1 MKVYEKYVRNPVDS
15 PDICITL
22 EIFGFIL
29 LKTMRGKRM
38 RGTCGERHDPF
49 FPRRF
54 GVRLSKKHTWV
65 AFSTFEEGFDIH
77 TRPRMGGN
85 DARSRRAKRAA
96 ATAVVAA
103 AGLGF
108 GVAALGL
115 GAAALAAGEWRH
127 RRDGRGAFAAASP
140 GRRRRPLSD
149 REWRGAIDREGRV
162 VEDKFASVLRR
173 AASDGVAPEIR
184 PEVWPLLLGVR
195 RPESTAVEQEQRR
208 RRRRARYDALL
219 ERRDEL
225 ERVLSSPTAG
235 SPSLGLRSGRAS
247 PGTPA
252 RSAGTSLT
260 TRAFRSREAFAA
272 ADVAPSPDAGHAQN
286 TKARHLATYAESVP
300 VIRADV
306 PRTAFVPGGAFETHW
321 RLERDAA
328 RDAGSASRV
337 LDSTRLRKG
346 ETENVPTW
354 RAAQSARLTRA
365 LAAYALHDP
374 DVGYCQGMNE
384 VAARFLENVVDESEA
399 FWCFAAF
406 LEAYRPHFIIAE
418 RRDPAAAAKPR
429 GPSALRD
436 ARDAKKSSRESV
448 RDVLRDLGVVLRR
461 CDPPLWK
468 HVRLLHAQECMF
480 AFRAVVV
487 LLARELPPPETT
499 FLWEALMASG
509 DHLAGS
515 RGDARAKSASE
526 EGNEV
531 ASDDDDADDGDDD
544 DDDAEAETR
553 EDGSRTKTRV
563 RSRHARRRP
572 VVEPGGAGDGRMLL
586 HCVAAV
592 FVQARHLVFGCREF
606 DDLLH
611 AAHHAVSAKCGAA
624 APLLESARRLMAQ
637 PWRGGADARRVL
649 EE

>member
-1 MKVYEKYVRNPVDS
+1 
-15 PDICITL
+15 
-22 EIFGFIL
+22 
-29 LKTMRGKRM
+29 M

-77 TRPRMGGN
+77 TGPRMGGN

-162 VEDKFASVLRR
+162 AEDKFASVLRR
-173 AASDGVAPEIR
+173 AASDGVAPDIR

-208 RRRRARYDALL
+208 RRRRAAYDALL
-219 ERRDEL
+219 ARQDEL
-225 ERVLSSPTAG
+225 DKMLGSKEAFSG
-235 SPSLGLRSGRAS
+235 SPALVGRPRGRAS

-252 RSAGTSLT
+252 RNARGTGASIYGTSG
-260 TRAFRSREAFAA
+260 SPFAA
-272 ADVAPSPDAGHAQN
+272 SAPGTS
-286 TKARHLATYAESVP
+286 ARDLSVYAESVP

-306 PRTAFVPGGAFETHW
+306 PRTAFYPGGAFETHW
-321 RLERDAA
+321 RLERDAERA
-328 RDAGSASRV
+328 TSGANE
-337 LDSTRLRKG
+337 TKT
-346 ETENVPTW
+346 ETETGTETKNVPTW
-354 RAAQSARLTRA
+354 QAAQSARLTRA
-365 LAAYALHDP
+365 LVAYALRDP
-374 DVGYCQGMNE
+374 KVGYCQGMNE

-406 LEAYRPHFIIAE
+406 LEAYRPHFIIA
-418 RRDPAAAAKPR
+418 DK
-429 GPSALRD
+429 D
-436 ARDAKKSSRESV
+436 AETGGAGKKNANAREKEKNARSGV

-468 HVRLLHAQECMF
+468 HVRLLNAQECMF

-509 DHLAGS
+509 DHLVS
-515 RGDARAKSASE
+515 LQISGDARDGAASP
-526 EGNEV
+526 
-531 ASDDDDADDGDDD
+531 
-544 DDDAEAETR
+544 EAETVSSDAR
-553 EDGSRTKTRV
+553 GFPPTP
-563 RSRHARRRP
+563 HAWMESTNRRP
-572 VVEPGGAGDGRMLL
+572 AVEPGGAGDGRMLL

-611 AAHHAVSAKCGAA
+611 ASHHAVSAKCGAA

-637 PWRGGADARRVL
+637 PRRGDTDAGGTL

>member
-1 MKVYEKYVRNPVDS
+1 
-15 PDICITL
+15 
-22 EIFGFIL
+22 
-29 LKTMRGKRM
+29 
-38 RGTCGERHDPF
+38 
-49 FPRRF
+49 
-54 GVRLSKKHTWV
+54 
-65 AFSTFEEGFDIH
+65 
-77 TRPRMGGN
+77 MGGD

-140 GRRRRPLSD
+140 GRRRRPLND

-162 VEDKFASVLRR
+162 AEDKFASVLRR
-173 AASDGVAPEIR
+173 AASDGVAPDIR

-208 RRRRARYDALL
+208 RRRRAAYDALL
-219 ERRDEL
+219 ARQDEL
-225 ERVLSSPTAG
+225 DEMLGSKEALLFSESPALVG
-235 SPSLGLRSGRAS
+235 RPRGRAS

-252 RSAGTSLT
+252 RNARGTGASTGTSGSP
-260 TRAFRSREAFAA
+260 RAAS
-272 ADVAPSPDAGHAQN
+272 APGTS
-286 TKARHLATYAESVP
+286 ARDLSVYAESVP

-306 PRTAFVPGGAFETHW
+306 PRTAFYPGGAFETHW
-321 RLERDAA
+321 RLERDAERETSGA
-328 RDAGSASRV
+328 NETKTE
-337 LDSTRLRKG
+337 TRKPENQNQNLKP
-346 ETENVPTW
+346 ENVPTW
-354 RAAQSARLTRA
+354 QAAQRARLTRA
-365 LAAYALHDP
+365 LAAYALRDP
-374 DVGYCQGMNE
+374 KVGYCQGMNE

-406 LEAYRPHFIIAE
+406 LEAYRPHFIIADE
-418 RRDPAAAAKPR
+418 
-429 GPSALRD
+429 D
-436 ARDAKKSSRESV
+436 AETSGECFKKNENARSGV

-468 HVRLLHAQECMF
+468 HVRLLNAQECMF

-509 DHLAGS
+509 DHLVFRDENEKKFSAS
-515 RGDARAKSASE
+515 DSGDARDGTASP
-526 EGNEV
+526 
-531 ASDDDDADDGDDD
+531 
-544 DDDAEAETR
+544 EAVSHGGGFPPTN
-553 EDGSRTKTRV
+553 
-563 RSRHARRRP
+563 RRP
-572 VVEPGGAGDGRMLL
+572 AVEPGGAGDGRMLL

-611 AAHHAVSAKCGAA
+611 ASHHAVSAKCGAA

-637 PWRGGADARRVL
+637 PWRGGADARIVL
-649 EE
+649 QEERETRIS

>member
-1 MKVYEKYVRNPVDS
+1 
-15 PDICITL
+15 
-22 EIFGFIL
+22 
-29 LKTMRGKRM
+29 
-38 RGTCGERHDPF
+38 
-49 FPRRF
+49 
-54 GVRLSKKHTWV
+54 
-65 AFSTFEEGFDIH
+65 
-77 TRPRMGGN
+77 MGGD
-85 DARSRRAKRAA
+85 DARSRRATRAA

-140 GRRRRPLSD
+140 GRRRRPLND

-162 VEDKFASVLRR
+162 AEDKFASVLRR
-173 AASDGVAPEIR
+173 AASDGVAPDIR

-208 RRRRARYDALL
+208 RRRRAAYDALL
-219 ERRDEL
+219 ARRDEL
-225 ERVLSSPTAG
+225 DKMLGSKEAFPG
-235 SPSLGLRSGRAS
+235 SPALVGRPRGRAS

-252 RSAGTSLT
+252 RNARGTGASTATSASPFAASAPGTS
-260 TRAFRSREAFAA
+260 
-272 ADVAPSPDAGHAQN
+272 
-286 TKARHLATYAESVP
+286 ARDLSVYAESVP

-306 PRTAFVPGGAFETHW
+306 PRTAFYPGGAFETHW
-321 RLERDAA
+321 RLERDAE
-328 RDAGSASRV
+328 RETSGAS
-337 LDSTRLRKG
+337 
-346 ETENVPTW
+346 ETETETKKNKNVPTW
-354 RAAQSARLTRA
+354 QAAQSARLTRA
-365 LAAYALHDP
+365 LVAYALRDP
-374 DVGYCQGMNE
+374 KVGYCQGMNE

-406 LEAYRPHFIIAE
+406 LEAYRPHFIIA
-418 RRDPAAAAKPR
+418 DK
-429 GPSALRD
+429 D
-436 ARDAKKSSRESV
+436 AETGGAGKKNANAREKEKNARSGV

-468 HVRLLHAQECMF
+468 HVRLLNAQECMF

-509 DHLAGS
+509 DHLVS
-515 RGDARAKSASE
+515 LQISGDARDGAASP
-526 EGNEV
+526 
-531 ASDDDDADDGDDD
+531 
-544 DDDAEAETR
+544 EAETVSSDAR
-553 EDGSRTKTRV
+553 GFPPTP
-563 RSRHARRRP
+563 HAWMESTNRRP
-572 VVEPGGAGDGRMLL
+572 AVEPGGAGDGRMLL

-611 AAHHAVSAKCGAA
+611 ASHHAVSAKCGAA

-637 PWRGGADARRVL
+637 PWRGGADARIVL
-649 EE
+649 QEERETRT

>member
-1 MKVYEKYVRNPVDS
+1 
-15 PDICITL
+15 
-22 EIFGFIL
+22 
-29 LKTMRGKRM
+29 
-38 RGTCGERHDPF
+38 
-49 FPRRF
+49 
-54 GVRLSKKHTWV
+54 
-65 AFSTFEEGFDIH
+65 
-77 TRPRMGGN
+77 MGGD
-85 DARSRRAKRAA
+85 DAGRSRRAKRAA

-115 GAAALAAGEWRH
+115 GAAAFAAGEWRH

-162 VEDKFASVLRR
+162 AEGKFASVLRR
-173 AASDGVAPEIR
+173 AASDGVAPDIR

-208 RRRRARYDALL
+208 RDRRAGYDALL
-219 ERRDEL
+219 ARRDEL
-225 ERVLSSPTAG
+225 EKLLGSSGPG
-235 SPSLGLRSGRAS
+235 SPSLVGN
-247 PGTPA
+247 PGTNAQSA
-252 RSAGTSLT
+252 RSRQKSAFGTRVFAPNDDERSSLNPYVEA
-260 TRAFRSREAFAA
+260 RVDQRRDPSRQKR
-272 ADVAPSPDAGHAQN
+272 D
-286 TKARHLATYAESVP
+286 LATYAESVP

-306 PRTAFVPGGAFETHW
+306 PRTAFYPGGAFETHW
-321 RLERDAA
+321 RLERDAEYEYSAA
-328 RDAGSASRV
+328 RK
-337 LDSTRLRKG
+337 DSE
-346 ETENVPTW
+346 ETETKTKNVPTW
-354 RAAQSARLTRA
+354 QAAQSSRLTNV
-365 LAAYALHDP
+365 LVAYALHDP
-374 DVGYCQGMNE
+374 SVGYCQGMNE

-406 LEAYRPHFIIAE
+406 LEAYRPHFVISAA
-418 RRDPAAAAKPR
+418 RDFDDDVTVNGGVHVKR
-429 GPSALRD
+429 SRD
-436 ARDAKKSSRESV
+436 AAFLSSWRTPGRRAEQAQREKTNQSVRRREDEDHDRKQIGSEAGFDFETRFPRESV
-448 RDVLRDLGVVLRR
+448 RDVLRDLGVILRR

-509 DHLAGS
+509 DHLAGFNN
-515 RGDARAKSASE
+515 ASE
-526 EGNEV
+526 SE
-531 ASDDDDADDGDDD
+531 SD
-544 DDDAEAETR
+544 ERQVLR
-553 EDGSRTKTRV
+553 ESDST
-563 RSRHARRRP
+563 HRRP
-572 VVEPGGAGDGRMLL
+572 IVEPGGAGNGRMLL

-611 AAHHAVSAKCGAA
+611 ASHHAVSAKCFAA
-624 APLLESARRLMAQ
+624 APLLENARRLMAQ
-637 PWRGGADARRVL
+637 PWRGGADARQVL

>member
-1 MKVYEKYVRNPVDS
+1 
-15 PDICITL
+15 
-22 EIFGFIL
+22 
-29 LKTMRGKRM
+29 M

-140 GRRRRPLSD
+140 GRRRRPLND
-149 REWRGAIDREGRV
+149 REWRGSIDREGRV
-162 VEDKFASVLRR
+162 AEDKFASVLRR
-173 AASDGVAPEIR
+173 AASDGVAPDIR

-208 RRRRARYDALL
+208 RRRRAAYDALL
-219 ERRDEL
+219 ARQDEL
-225 ERVLSSPTAG
+225 DKMLG
-235 SPSLGLRSGRAS
+235 SKEAFS
-247 PGTPA
+247 GTPA
-252 RSAGTSLT
+252 RNARGTGASIYGTSG
-260 TRAFRSREAFAA
+260 SPFAA
-272 ADVAPSPDAGHAQN
+272 SAPGTS
-286 TKARHLATYAESVP
+286 ARDLSVYAESVP

-306 PRTAFVPGGAFETHW
+306 PRTAFYPGGAFETHW

>member
-1 MKVYEKYVRNPVDS
+1 
-15 PDICITL
+15 
-22 EIFGFIL
+22 
-29 LKTMRGKRM
+29 
-38 RGTCGERHDPF
+38 
-49 FPRRF
+49 
-54 GVRLSKKHTWV
+54 
-65 AFSTFEEGFDIH
+65 
-77 TRPRMGGN
+77 MGGD
-85 DARSRRAKRAA
+85 DAGRSRRAKRAA

-115 GAAALAAGEWRH
+115 GAAAFAAGEWRH

-162 VEDKFASVLRR
+162 AEGKFASVLRR
-173 AASDGVAPEIR
+173 AASDGVAPDIR

-208 RRRRARYDALL
+208 RDRRAGYDALL
-219 ERRDEL
+219 ARRDEL
-225 ERVLSSPTAG
+225 EKILGSSGPG
-235 SPSLGLRSGRAS
+235 SPSLFRN
-247 PGTPA
+247 PGTNAQSA
-252 RSAGTSLT
+252 RSRQKSAFGTRVFAPNDDERSSLNPYVEA
-260 TRAFRSREAFAA
+260 RVDQRRDPSRQKR
-272 ADVAPSPDAGHAQN
+272 D
-286 TKARHLATYAESVP
+286 LATYAESVP

-306 PRTAFVPGGAFETHW
+306 PRTAFYPNGAFETHW
-321 RLERDAA
+321 RLERDAEYEY
-328 RDAGSASRV
+328 SAAKN
-337 LDSTRLRKG
+337 DSEEK
-346 ETENVPTW
+346 ETKTKNVPTW
-354 RAAQSARLTRA
+354 QAAQSSRLTNV
-365 LAAYALHDP
+365 LVAYALHDP
-374 DVGYCQGMNE
+374 SVGYCQGMNE

-406 LEAYRPHFIIAE
+406 LEAYRPHFVISVA
-418 RRDPAAAAKPR
+418 RDFDDDVTVNDGVDDGVHVKR
-429 GPSALRD
+429 SRD
-436 ARDAKKSSRESV
+436 AAFLSSWRTPGRRAEQARREKTNQSVRRREDEDDDRKQIGSEDFGRETPPPRESV
-448 RDVLRDLGVVLRR
+448 RDVLRDLSVILRR

-468 HVRLLHAQECMF
+468 HVRLLHAQECLF

-509 DHLAGS
+509 DHLAGFPNPS
-515 RGDARAKSASE
+515 DASDENASE
-526 EGNEV
+526 
-531 ASDDDDADDGDDD
+531 SDS
-544 DDDAEAETR
+544 T
-553 EDGSRTKTRV
+553 
-563 RSRHARRRP
+563 HRRP
-572 VVEPGGAGDGRMLL
+572 IVEPGGAGNGRMLL

-611 AAHHAVSAKCGAA
+611 ASHHAVSKKCFAA

-637 PWRGGADARRVL
+637 PWRGGADARQVL

>member
-1 MKVYEKYVRNPVDS
+1 
-15 PDICITL
+15 
-22 EIFGFIL
+22 
-29 LKTMRGKRM
+29 
-38 RGTCGERHDPF
+38 
-49 FPRRF
+49 
-54 GVRLSKKHTWV
+54 
-65 AFSTFEEGFDIH
+65 
-77 TRPRMGGN
+77 MGGD
-85 DARSRRAKRAA
+85 DAGRSRRAKRAA

-115 GAAALAAGEWRH
+115 GAAAFAAGEWRH

-162 VEDKFASVLRR
+162 AEGKFASVLRR
-173 AASDGVAPEIR
+173 AASDGVAPDIR

-208 RRRRARYDALL
+208 RDRRAGYDALL
-219 ERRDEL
+219 ARRDEL
-225 ERVLSSPTAG
+225 EKILGSSGPG
-235 SPSLGLRSGRAS
+235 SPSLFRN
-247 PGTPA
+247 PGTNAQSA
-252 RSAGTSLT
+252 RSRQKSAFGTRVFAPNDDERSSLNPYVEA
-260 TRAFRSREAFAA
+260 RVDQRRDPSRQKR
-272 ADVAPSPDAGHAQN
+272 D
-286 TKARHLATYAESVP
+286 LATYAESVP

-306 PRTAFVPGGAFETHW
+306 PRTAFYPNGAFETHW
-321 RLERDAA
+321 RLERDAEYEY
-328 RDAGSASRV
+328 SAAKN
-337 LDSTRLRKG
+337 DSEEK
-346 ETENVPTW
+346 ETKTKNVPTW
-354 RAAQSARLTRA
+354 QAAQSSRLTNV
-365 LAAYALHDP
+365 LVAYALHDP
-374 DVGYCQGMNE
+374 SVGYCQGMNE

-406 LEAYRPHFIIAE
+406 LEAYRPHFVISVA
-418 RRDPAAAAKPR
+418 RDFDDDVTVNDGVNGGVHVKR
-429 GPSALRD
+429 SRD
-436 ARDAKKSSRESV
+436 AAFLSSWRTPGRRAEQAQREKTNQSVRRREDEDDDRKQIGSEDFGFETPPPRESV
-448 RDVLRDLGVVLRR
+448 RDVLRDLGVILRR

-509 DHLAGS
+509 DHLAGFPNPS
-515 RGDARAKSASE
+515 DASDENASE
-526 EGNEV
+526 
-531 ASDDDDADDGDDD
+531 SDS
-544 DDDAEAETR
+544 T
-553 EDGSRTKTRV
+553 
-563 RSRHARRRP
+563 HRRP
-572 VVEPGGAGDGRMLL
+572 IVEPGGAGNGRMLL

-611 AAHHAVSAKCGAA
+611 ASHHAVSKKCFAA

-637 PWRGGADARRVL
+637 PWRGGADARQVL

>member
-1 MKVYEKYVRNPVDS
+1 MLSSSLDDVRESREKAHACR
-15 PDICITL
+15 
-22 EIFGFIL
+22 FFRL
-29 LKTMRGKRM
+29 L
-38 RGTCGERHDPF
+38 
-49 FPRRF
+49 
-54 GVRLSKKHTWV
+54 
-65 AFSTFEEGFDIH
+65 EEGSTSH
-77 TRPRMGGN
+77 TRPRMGSN

-108 GVAALGL
+108 GVAAIGL

-162 VEDKFASVLRR
+162 AAGKFESVLRR

-208 RRRRARYDALL
+208 RHRLARYDALL

-225 ERVLSSPTAG
+225 ERLLGSPTAG
-235 SPSLGLRSGRAS
+235 SPSLALRSGRAS

-252 RSAGTSLT
+252 WSARGSPA
-260 TRAFRSREAFAA
+260 TRAFGSRVGAHASL
-272 ADVAPSPDAGHAQN
+272 APSPDASPATHD
-286 TKARHLATYAESVP
+286 LATYAESVP

-306 PRTAFVPGGAFETHW
+306 PRTAFHPGGAFETHW

-328 RDAGSASRV
+328 RDAGCARD
-337 LDSTRLRKG
+337 DSTPKPKASER
-346 ETENVPTW
+346 EVENVPTW
-354 RAAQSARLTRA
+354 QAAQSARLTRT
-365 LAAYALHDP
+365 LVAYALHDP
-374 DVGYCQGMNE
+374 GVGYCQGMNE

-418 RRDPAAAAKPR
+418 RRDPAEDASAREGARAASGARRDGSADAGSFTLVAPEEARRMDSETSAEHVETVETRARRPPR
-429 GPSALRD
+429 
-436 ARDAKKSSRESV
+436 RESV
-448 RDVLRDLGVVLRR
+448 RDVLRDLGAVLRR
-461 CDPPLWK
+461 CDPPLWE
-468 HVRLLHAQECMF
+468 HVRLLRAHECMF

-509 DHLAGS
+509 DHLAGP
-515 RGDARAKSASE
+515 RGGGAAAAASAG
-526 EGNEV
+526 EGDG
-531 ASDDDDADDGDDD
+531 ASGDDDAFGV
-544 DDDAEAETR
+544 
-553 EDGSRTKTRV
+553 GN
-563 RSRHARRRP
+563 RHRP
-572 VVEPGGAGDGRMLL
+572 VIEPGGAGDGRMLL
-586 HCVAAV
+586 HCVAAA

-611 AAHHAVSAKCGAA
+611 ASHHAVSAKCGAA

-637 PWRGGADARRVL
+637 PRRGDTDAGGTL

>member
-1 MKVYEKYVRNPVDS
+1 
-15 PDICITL
+15 
-22 EIFGFIL
+22 
-29 LKTMRGKRM
+29 
-38 RGTCGERHDPF
+38 
-49 FPRRF
+49 
-54 GVRLSKKHTWV
+54 
-65 AFSTFEEGFDIH
+65 
-77 TRPRMGGN
+77 MGGD
-85 DARSRRAKRAA
+85 DAGRSRRAKRAA

-115 GAAALAAGEWRH
+115 GAAAFAAGEWRH

-162 VEDKFASVLRR
+162 AEGKFASVLRR
-173 AASDGVAPEIR
+173 AASDGVAPDIR

-208 RRRRARYDALL
+208 RDRRAGYDALL
-219 ERRDEL
+219 ARRDEL
-225 ERVLSSPTAG
+225 EKILGSSGPG
-235 SPSLGLRSGRAS
+235 SPSLFRN
-247 PGTPA
+247 PGTNAQSA
-252 RSAGTSLT
+252 RSRQKSAFGTRVFAPNDDERSSLNPYVEA
-260 TRAFRSREAFAA
+260 RVDQRRDPSRQKR
-272 ADVAPSPDAGHAQN
+272 D
-286 TKARHLATYAESVP
+286 LATYAESVP

-306 PRTAFVPGGAFETHW
+306 PRTAFTPNGAFETHW
-321 RLERDAA
+321 RLERDAECEY
-328 RDAGSASRV
+328 SAAKN
-337 LDSTRLRKG
+337 DSEEK
-346 ETENVPTW
+346 ETKTKNVPTW
-354 RAAQSARLTRA
+354 QAAQSSRLTNV
-365 LAAYALHDP
+365 LVAYALHDP
-374 DVGYCQGMNE
+374 SVGYCQGMNE

-406 LEAYRPHFIIAE
+406 LEAYRPHFVISAA
-418 RRDPAAAAKPR
+418 RDFDDDVTVNDGVDGGVHVKR
-429 GPSALRD
+429 SRD
-436 ARDAKKSSRESV
+436 AAFLSSWRTPGRRAEQARREKTNQSVRRREDEDDDRKQIGSEDFGFESHEPPRESV
-448 RDVLRDLGVVLRR
+448 RDVLRDLGVILRR

-509 DHLAGS
+509 DHLAGFPNPS
-515 RGDARAKSASE
+515 DASDENASE
-526 EGNEV
+526 
-531 ASDDDDADDGDDD
+531 SDS
-544 DDDAEAETR
+544 T
-553 EDGSRTKTRV
+553 
-563 RSRHARRRP
+563 HRRP
-572 VVEPGGAGDGRMLL
+572 IVEPGGAGNGRMLL

-611 AAHHAVSAKCGAA
+611 ASHHAVSKKCFAA

-637 PWRGGADARRVL
+637 PWRGGADARQVL

>member
-1 MKVYEKYVRNPVDS
+1 
-15 PDICITL
+15 
-22 EIFGFIL
+22 
-29 LKTMRGKRM
+29 
-38 RGTCGERHDPF
+38 
-49 FPRRF
+49 
-54 GVRLSKKHTWV
+54 
-65 AFSTFEEGFDIH
+65 
-77 TRPRMGGN
+77 MGGD
-85 DARSRRAKRAA
+85 DAGRSRRAKRAA

-115 GAAALAAGEWRH
+115 GAAAFAAGEWRH

-162 VEDKFASVLRR
+162 AEGKFASVLRR
-173 AASDGVAPEIR
+173 AASDGVAPDIR

-208 RRRRARYDALL
+208 RDRRAGYDALL
-219 ERRDEL
+219 ARRDEL
-225 ERVLSSPTAG
+225 EKLLGSSGPG
-235 SPSLGLRSGRAS
+235 SPSLVGN
-247 PGTPA
+247 PGTNAQSA
-252 RSAGTSLT
+252 RSRQKSAFGTRGGTLPPNENEREKAPRDFFSPNANPYVEARPDLSRDPSRR
-260 TRAFRSREAFAA
+260 TR
-272 ADVAPSPDAGHAQN
+272 D
-286 TKARHLATYAESVP
+286 LATYAESVP

-306 PRTAFVPGGAFETHW
+306 PRTAFYPGGAFETHW

-328 RDAGSASRV
+328 SEPFEK
-337 LDSTRLRKG
+337 TEN
-346 ETENVPTW
+346 ETNNVPTW
-354 RAAQSARLTRA
+354 QAAQSSRLTRA
-365 LAAYALHDP
+365 LVAYALHDP
-374 DVGYCQGMNE
+374 AVGYCQGMNE

-406 LEAYRPHFIIAE
+406 LEAYRPHFVIASPRRDGDRGAFGFAGEARDRDDVGGKDGEFKKSRDDAASWRTPGRRAE
-418 RRDPAAAAKPR
+418 RDENETNVRRREDDDRRRNETAPP
-429 GPSALRD
+429 
-436 ARDAKKSSRESV
+436 RESV
-448 RDVLRDLGVVLRR
+448 RDVLRDLGVILRR

-487 LLARELPPPETT
+487 LLARELPPPETV

-509 DHLAGS
+509 DHLAGFPNE
-515 RGDARAKSASE
+515 GD
-526 EGNEV
+526 
-531 ASDDDDADDGDDD
+531 ASDDL
-544 DDDAEAETR
+544 
-553 EDGSRTKTRV
+553 SRTSESEKNDT
-563 RSRHARRRP
+563 HKNRRP
-572 VVEPGGAGDGRMLL
+572 ATEPGGAGNGRMLL

-611 AAHHAVSAKCGAA
+611 ASHHAVSAKCFAA

-637 PWRGGADARRVL
+637 PWRGGADARQVL

>member
-1 MKVYEKYVRNPVDS
+1 
-15 PDICITL
+15 
-22 EIFGFIL
+22 
-29 LKTMRGKRM
+29 
-38 RGTCGERHDPF
+38 
-49 FPRRF
+49 
-54 GVRLSKKHTWV
+54 
-65 AFSTFEEGFDIH
+65 
-77 TRPRMGGN
+77 MGGD
-85 DARSRRAKRAA
+85 DAGRSRRAKRAA

-115 GAAALAAGEWRH
+115 GAAAFAAGEWRH

-162 VEDKFASVLRR
+162 AEGKFASVLRR
-173 AASDGVAPEIR
+173 AASDGVAPDIR

-208 RRRRARYDALL
+208 RDRRAGYDALL
-219 ERRDEL
+219 ARRDEL
-225 ERVLSSPTAG
+225 EKILGSSGPG
-235 SPSLGLRSGRAS
+235 SPSLFRN
-247 PGTPA
+247 PGTNAQSA
-252 RSAGTSLT
+252 RSRQKSAFGTRVFAPNDDERSSLNPYVEA
-260 TRAFRSREAFAA
+260 RVDQRRDPSRQKR
-272 ADVAPSPDAGHAQN
+272 D
-286 TKARHLATYAESVP
+286 LATYAESVP

-306 PRTAFVPGGAFETHW
+306 PRTAFTPNGAFETHW
-321 RLERDAA
+321 RLERDAECEY
-328 RDAGSASRV
+328 SAAKN
-337 LDSTRLRKG
+337 DSEEK
-346 ETENVPTW
+346 ETKTKNVPTW
-354 RAAQSARLTRA
+354 QAAQSSRLTNV
-365 LAAYALHDP
+365 LVAYALHDP
-374 DVGYCQGMNE
+374 SVGYCQGMNE

-406 LEAYRPHFIIAE
+406 LEAYRPHFVISVA
-418 RRDPAAAAKPR
+418 RDFDDDGTVNDGVDGGVHVKR
-429 GPSALRD
+429 SRD
-436 ARDAKKSSRESV
+436 AAFLSSWRTPGRRAEQARREKTNQSVRRREDEDDDRKQIGSEDFGFESHEPPRESV
-448 RDVLRDLGVVLRR
+448 RDVLRDLGVILRR

-509 DHLAGS
+509 DHLAGFPNPS
-515 RGDARAKSASE
+515 DASDENASE
-526 EGNEV
+526 
-531 ASDDDDADDGDDD
+531 SDS
-544 DDDAEAETR
+544 T
-553 EDGSRTKTRV
+553 
-563 RSRHARRRP
+563 HRRP
-572 VVEPGGAGDGRMLL
+572 IVEPGGAGNGRMLL

-611 AAHHAVSAKCGAA
+611 ASHHAVSKKCFAA

-637 PWRGGADARRVL
+637 PWRGGADARQVL

>member
-1 MKVYEKYVRNPVDS
+1 
-15 PDICITL
+15 
-22 EIFGFIL
+22 
-29 LKTMRGKRM
+29 
-38 RGTCGERHDPF
+38 
-49 FPRRF
+49 
-54 GVRLSKKHTWV
+54 
-65 AFSTFEEGFDIH
+65 
-77 TRPRMGGN
+77 MGGD
-85 DARSRRAKRAA
+85 DAGRSRRAKRAA

-140 GRRRRPLSD
+140 GRRRRPLND

-162 VEDKFASVLRR
+162 AEDKFASVLRR
-173 AASDGVAPEIR
+173 AASDGVAPDIR

-208 RRRRARYDALL
+208 RRRRAAYDALL
-219 ERRDEL
+219 ARQDEL
-225 ERVLSSPTAG
+225 DEMLGSKEALLFSESPALVG
-235 SPSLGLRSGRAS
+235 RPRGRAS

-252 RSAGTSLT
+252 RNARGAGVSTGTSGSP
-260 TRAFRSREAFAA
+260 RAAS
-272 ADVAPSPDAGHAQN
+272 APGTS
-286 TKARHLATYAESVP
+286 ARHLSVYAESVP

-306 PRTAFVPGGAFETHW
+306 PRTAFYPGGAFETHW
-321 RLERDAA
+321 RLERDAE
-328 RDAGSASRV
+328 RE
-337 LDSTRLRKG
+337 TRG
-346 ETENVPTW
+346 ATETKTETGKPENQNQNLKPENVPTW
-354 RAAQSARLTRA
+354 QAAQRARLTRA
-365 LAAYALHDP
+365 LVAYALRDP
-374 DVGYCQGMNE
+374 KVGYCQGMNE

-406 LEAYRPHFIIAE
+406 LEAYRPHFIIADE
-418 RRDPAAAAKPR
+418 
-429 GPSALRD
+429 D
-436 ARDAKKSSRESV
+436 AETKTLSREGKKNVSHDGFKKNENENENENARSGV

-468 HVRLLHAQECMF
+468 HVRLLNAQECMF

-509 DHLAGS
+509 DHLVFRDENEKKFSAS
-515 RGDARAKSASE
+515 DSGDARDGTASP
-526 EGNEV
+526 
-531 ASDDDDADDGDDD
+531 
-544 DDDAEAETR
+544 EAVSHGGGFPPTN
-553 EDGSRTKTRV
+553 
-563 RSRHARRRP
+563 RRP
-572 VVEPGGAGDGRMLL
+572 AVEPGGAGDGRMLL

-611 AAHHAVSAKCGAA
+611 ASHHAVSAKCGAA

-637 PWRGGADARRVL
+637 PWRGGADARIVL
-649 EE
+649 QEERETRIS

>member
-1 MKVYEKYVRNPVDS
+1 
-15 PDICITL
+15 
-22 EIFGFIL
+22 
-29 LKTMRGKRM
+29 
-38 RGTCGERHDPF
+38 
-49 FPRRF
+49 
-54 GVRLSKKHTWV
+54 
-65 AFSTFEEGFDIH
+65 
-77 TRPRMGGN
+77 MGGD

-140 GRRRRPLSD
+140 GRRRRPLND

-162 VEDKFASVLRR
+162 AEDKFASVLRR
-173 AASDGVAPEIR
+173 AASDGVAPDIR

-208 RRRRARYDALL
+208 RRRRAAYDALL
-219 ERRDEL
+219 ARQDEL
-225 ERVLSSPTAG
+225 DKMLGSKEAFSG
-235 SPSLGLRSGRAS
+235 SPALVGRPRGRAS

-252 RSAGTSLT
+252 RNARGTGASIYGTSG
-260 TRAFRSREAFAA
+260 SPFAA
-272 ADVAPSPDAGHAQN
+272 SAPGTS
-286 TKARHLATYAESVP
+286 ARDLSVYAESVP

-306 PRTAFVPGGAFETHW
+306 PRTAFYPGGAFETHW
-321 RLERDAA
+321 RLERDAERA
-328 RDAGSASRV
+328 TSGANE
-337 LDSTRLRKG
+337 TKT
-346 ETENVPTW
+346 ETETGTETKNVPTW
-354 RAAQSARLTRA
+354 QAAQSARLTRA
-365 LAAYALHDP
+365 LVAYALRDP
-374 DVGYCQGMNE
+374 KVGYCQGMNE

-406 LEAYRPHFIIAE
+406 LEAYRPHFIIADKDDAE
-418 RRDPAAAAKPR
+418 TEKGEGLKNVSRFKKNENENENENAPR
-429 GPSALRD
+429 SG
-436 ARDAKKSSRESV
+436 V

-468 HVRLLHAQECMF
+468 HVRLLNAQECMF

-509 DHLAGS
+509 DHLVFRDEKKKAS
-515 RGDARAKSASE
+515 DSGDAR
-526 EGNEV
+526 
-531 ASDDDDADDGDDD
+531 DGDG
-544 DDDAEAETR
+544 DASPEAETVSS
-553 EDGSRTKTRV
+553 D
-563 RSRHARRRP
+563 ARGFPPTNRRP
-572 VVEPGGAGDGRMLL
+572 AVEPGGAGDGRMLL

-611 AAHHAVSAKCGAA
+611 ASHHAVSAKCGAA

-637 PWRGGADARRVL
+637 PWRGGADARIVL
-649 EE
+649 QEERETRT

>member
-1 MKVYEKYVRNPVDS
+1 
-15 PDICITL
+15 
-22 EIFGFIL
+22 
-29 LKTMRGKRM
+29 
-38 RGTCGERHDPF
+38 
-49 FPRRF
+49 
-54 GVRLSKKHTWV
+54 
-65 AFSTFEEGFDIH
+65 
-77 TRPRMGGN
+77 MGGN
-85 DARSRRAKRAA
+85 DAGRSRRAKRAA

-115 GAAALAAGEWRH
+115 GAAAFAAGEWRH

-162 VEDKFASVLRR
+162 AEGKFASVLRR
-173 AASDGVAPEIR
+173 AASDGVAPDIR

-208 RRRRARYDALL
+208 RDRRAGYDALL
-219 ERRDEL
+219 ARRDEL
-225 ERVLSSPTAG
+225 EKIVGGSGPG
-235 SPSLGLRSGRAS
+235 SPSLFRNP
-247 PGTPA
+247 PGTNA
-252 RSAGTSLT
+252 QS
-260 TRAFRSREAFAA
+260 FRSRQKSAFGTR
-272 ADVAPSPDAGHAQN
+272 VFAPNDDERSSLNPYVDARVDQRRDHEGRQ
-286 TKARHLATYAESVP
+286 KRFLATYAESVP

-306 PRTAFVPGGAFETHW
+306 PRTAFYPNGAFETHW
-321 RLERDAA
+321 RLERDAEYEY
-328 RDAGSASRV
+328 SAAKN
-337 LDSTRLRKG
+337 DSESS
-346 ETENVPTW
+346 ETKTKNVPTW
-354 RAAQSARLTRA
+354 QAAQSSRLTNV
-365 LAAYALHDP
+365 LVAYALHDP
-374 DVGYCQGMNE
+374 SVGYCQGMNE

-406 LEAYRPHFIIAE
+406 LEAYRPHFVISAA
-418 RRDPAAAAKPR
+418 RDFDDDGVNGGVHVKR
-429 GPSALRD
+429 SRD
-436 ARDAKKSSRESV
+436 AAFLSSWRTPGRRAEQANDRKRRSEDFGFETRFPRESV
-448 RDVLRDLGVVLRR
+448 RDVLRDLGVILRR

-509 DHLAGS
+509 DHLAGFPNPS
-515 RGDARAKSASE
+515 DASDENASE
-526 EGNEV
+526 
-531 ASDDDDADDGDDD
+531 SDS
-544 DDDAEAETR
+544 T
-553 EDGSRTKTRV
+553 
-563 RSRHARRRP
+563 HRRP
-572 VVEPGGAGDGRMLL
+572 IVEPGGAGNGRMLL

-611 AAHHAVSAKCGAA
+611 ASHHAVSAKCFAA

-637 PWRGGADARRVL
+637 PWRGGADARQVL